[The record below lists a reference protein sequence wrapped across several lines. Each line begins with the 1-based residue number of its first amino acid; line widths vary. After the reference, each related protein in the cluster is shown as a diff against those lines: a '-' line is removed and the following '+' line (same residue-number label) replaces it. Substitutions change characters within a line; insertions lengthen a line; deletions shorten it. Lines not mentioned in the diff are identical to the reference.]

1 MIVLDV
7 ILMVAIAAVTVG
19 FLIWAI
25 CTQYR
30 DPGSADLGIRRL
42 QVNVSLPKL
51 EQPETPPA
59 STTIAL

>member
-7 ILMVAIAAVTVG
+7 ILMVGIAAVTAG

-30 DPGSADLGIRRL
+30 DLAAPISAFTACR
-42 QVNVSLPKL
+42 
-51 EQPETPPA
+51 
-59 STTIAL
+59 ST

>member
-7 ILMVAIAAVTVG
+7 ILMVGIATVTVG

-30 DPGSADLGIRRL
+30 DPGSADLHIHRL
-42 QVNVSLPKL
+42 QVSARLPKL
-51 EQPETPPA
+51 DQPEAPPA
-59 STTIAL
+59 SSIAL

>member
-7 ILMVAIAAVTVG
+7 VLMVGIAAAVVS

-30 DPGSADLGIRRL
+30 DPGCADLRIRRH
-42 QVNVSLPKL
+42 QVNVKL
-51 EQPETPPA
+51 LTLDQPQAPPA
-59 STTIAL
+59 SSIAL

>member
-7 ILMVAIAAVTVG
+7 ILMVGIAAVTVG

-25 CTQYR
+25 CTQHR
-30 DPGSADLGIRRL
+30 DPGSADLRIRRL

-51 EQPETPPA
+51 DQPEAPPA
-59 STTIAL
+59 STIAL

>member
-1 MIVLDV
+1 MIELDV
-7 ILMVAIAAVTVG
+7 ILMVGIAAVTVG

-30 DPGSADLGIRRL
+30 DPGSADLRIHRL

-51 EQPETPPA
+51 DQPETPPA
-59 STTIAL
+59 SSIAV

>member
-7 ILMVAIAAVTVG
+7 ILMVGIAAVTVG

-30 DPGSADLGIRRL
+30 DPGSADLRIHGL
-42 QVNVSLPKL
+42 QANVRLPKL
-51 EQPETPPA
+51 DQPETPPA
-59 STTIAL
+59 SSIAL